1 MIKRLSI
8 FYWLRKILVMKPIQ
22 LILVKIFF
30 LRTEFIRKLVFKLIY
45 KTNHWN
51 KYKSIDK
58 HNLLVSGPGSIPG
71 SKQTKNVIAN
81 LHDFIRKN
89 NIKTMLDMPCGDF
102 SWMQDLIK
110 LNNNIVYTGYDIV
123 DEIVQINNKKYSSS
137 NIKFIQRD
145 IVNEFNFDGFD
156 LVFIRDFFIHI
167 SNNEI
172 IKVINSIKNSKI
184 KFFACLSHN
193 NELKNKDIAIGQ
205 HRRINLLISPFNLN
219 SVYYKFS
226 EEMDDRYVN
235 FYKIN

>member
-8 FYWLRKILVMKPIQ
+8 FYWLRKMLVMKPIQ

-30 LRTEFIRKLVFKLIY
+30 LRREFIRKLVFKLIY

-58 HNLLVSGPGSIPG
+58 QNLLVSGPGSIPG

-81 LHDFIRKN
+81 LHDFIKKN
-89 NIKTMLDMPCGDF
+89 NIQTMLDMPCGDF

-123 DEIVQINNKKYSSS
+123 DEIVQINNEKYSSS
-137 NIKFIQRD
+137 NTKFIQRD
-145 IVNEFNFDGFD
+145 IVNEVNFDGFD

-219 SVYYKFS
+219 NVYYKFS

>member
-8 FYWLRKILVMKPIQ
+8 FYWLRKMLVMKPIQ

-30 LRTEFIRKLVFKLIY
+30 LRREFIRKLVFKLIY

-58 HNLLVSGPGSIPG
+58 QNLLVSGPGSIPG
-71 SKQTKNVIAN
+71 SKQTKNLIAN

-89 NIKTMLDMPCGDF
+89 NIQTMLDMPCGDF

-137 NIKFIQRD
+137 NTKFIQRD
-145 IVNEFNFDGFD
+145 IVNEVNFNSKLFFK
-156 LVFIRDFFIHI
+156 VFI
-167 SNNEI
+167 
-172 IKVINSIKNSKI
+172 
-184 KFFACLSHN
+184 
-193 NELKNKDIAIGQ
+193 
-205 HRRINLLISPFNLN
+205 
-219 SVYYKFS
+219 
-226 EEMDDRYVN
+226 
-235 FYKIN
+235 

>member
-8 FYWLRKILVMKPIQ
+8 FYWLRKMLVMKPIQ

-30 LRTEFIRKLVFKLIY
+30 LRREFIRKLVFKLIY

-51 KYKSIDK
+51 KYNSIDK
-58 HNLLVSGPGSIPG
+58 QNLLVSGPGSIPG